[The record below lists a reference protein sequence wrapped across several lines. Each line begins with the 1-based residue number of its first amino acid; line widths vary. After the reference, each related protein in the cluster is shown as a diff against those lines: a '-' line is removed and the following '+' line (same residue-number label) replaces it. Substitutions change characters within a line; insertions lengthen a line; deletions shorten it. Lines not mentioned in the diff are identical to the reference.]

1 MRLSRKGR
9 SRPRNLRMSNSR
21 QRRQQ
26 HLLDVKVRSRR
37 ATQHRNRRVLVVVSK
52 IVLVV
57 GLCFGV
63 CIGVREGARKFF
75 FENPSYRLSRIE
87 VQTDGTLQREQ
98 ILKTTGLREGESI
111 FRVNLARVHD
121 ALQQLPQVDEV
132 QITRKL
138 PSEIDIRITERKPVA
153 WITDEKQITDPFAA
167 EGAFL
172 VDGRGVLMKEKK
184 LLPEYLGLPLITGCT
199 SEALEAGKVVGSFE
213 AKAALELLRLSTR
226 SFMQMR
232 FQIREIDV
240 SKGYCL
246 HVTDK
251 NHTQVTFGFD
261 NIDGQLQRL
270 EQFLVYSDD
279 SKRELATVNLIVQ
292 RNIPVTFTKTA
303 VTVINETVDPEP
315 TPPKILKALPTRS
328 PSVTKKSHPSSR
340 PVEIRKAMSL
350 EQRKKEKRNG
360 E

>member
-1 MRLSRKGR
+1 
-9 SRPRNLRMSNSR
+9 MSNSR

-63 CIGVREGARKFF
+63 YIGVREGARKFF
-75 FENPSYRLSRIE
+75 FENPSYRLSQID

-98 ILKTTGLREGESI
+98 ILKTTGLREGENI

-153 WITDEKQITDPFAA
+153 WITGEKQITDPFAA

-199 SEALEAGKVVGSFE
+199 SEALEAGKVVGSLE
-213 AKAALELLRLSTR
+213 ARAALELLLRARAASCKCVFRFARSMFPKVIACSSRTRTTPRSPLVLTISMGNWNGWNNSLST
-226 SFMQMR
+226 
-232 FQIREIDV
+232 
-240 SKGYCL
+240 
-246 HVTDK
+246 VT
-251 NHTQVTFGFD
+251 TQSA
-261 NIDGQLQRL
+261 N
-270 EQFLVYSDD
+270 
-279 SKRELATVNLIVQ
+279 
-292 RNIPVTFTKTA
+292 
-303 VTVINETVDPEP
+303 
-315 TPPKILKALPTRS
+315 S
-328 PSVTKKSHPSSR
+328 P
-340 PVEIRKAMSL
+340 L
-350 EQRKKEKRNG
+350 
-360 E
+360 

>member
-1 MRLSRKGR
+1 
-9 SRPRNLRMSNSR
+9 MSNSR

-52 IVLVV
+52 IVLVF

-63 CIGVREGARKFF
+63 YIGIREGARKFF
-75 FENPSYRLSRIE
+75 FENPSYHLSQIE
-87 VQTDGTLQREQ
+87 IQTDGTLQREQ
-98 ILKTTGLREGESI
+98 ILKTTGLREGENI

-153 WITDEKQITDPFAA
+153 WITGEKQITDPFAA

-246 HVTDK
+246 LVTDK

-261 NIDGQLQRL
+261 NIDGQLERL
-270 EQFLVYSDD
+270 EQFLVYGDD

-303 VTVINETVDPEP
+303 VTVINETIDPEP
-315 TPPKILKALPTRS
+315 TPPKILKALPAH
-328 PSVTKKSHPSSR
+328 PSVTKKSHPSST
-340 PVEIRKAMSL
+340 PKEIRKAVPV
-350 EQRKKEKRNG
+350 EQGKKEKRNG